1 MKSEDV
7 WRPHFTL
14 IFCLRLVGGRRKVGG
29 WSWRLLHSLTLVGC
43 SRLHSLFS
51 SPNFFPPASLSSPCA
66 IAGAC
71 QACQAARYYQVLPG
85 IARLPGIASRHRS
98 RCRRH
103 LAAFVCQ
110 KAPVCVDK
118 QIRALVLS
126 QTDSL
131 FGIPPSSLLGL
142 AWRQKTSEQGALC

>member
-1 MKSEDV
+1 MLCVKSEDV

-51 SPNFFPPASLSSPCA
+51 SPNFFPPASLSPPCA
-66 IAGAC
+66 TAGAC
-71 QACQAARYYQVLPG
+71 QACQV
-85 IARLPGIASRHRS
+85 LPGIASRHRS

-118 QIRALVLS
+118 QIRALVVS
-126 QTDSL
+126 ETDSL